1 MSETSK
7 LYLYLHTHW
16 DREWYFPFEIYRS
29 QLVGITREIV
39 KRLESGEL
47 PSFLLDGQIAIVE
60 DVLEIDPTL
69 HQRLKKLIEAG
80 KLSTGPWYV
89 LADQMLVCGESLI
102 RNLKLGIEITNQ
114 FGLPCLVGYCPDTF
128 GHSHDLPR
136 ILNGF
141 GIKTAYVWRG
151 VPQLKEGPVFWWQ
164 SPDGSKV
171 IAYHLSRG
179 YYQTIFHNQLSVEE
193 RAAYLASWTSPS
205 QQESGSPV
213 AYSKLFNG
221 SLFPVGGDHMAPP
234 GHFSENLDL
243 LNVRLNEQRG
253 DGHESSPG
261 RISLAPIALS
271 DFSRMLSVATTSATV
286 NIPTIDAELRDNSA
300 TLLYGRSYLLPGVL
314 STRLYLKRENR
325 LSEHRLIKI
334 VEPLNSLLHWSKG
347 LSYPHC
353 ELNHAWKLLLKNHP
367 HDSICG
373 SSVDPVHQEMMVRS
387 KRLNQVLDGLD
398 RLAREKVSQ
407 DSNFTAVTHSKDPA
421 SLSVSNLS
429 SFDPSFPANALVVYN
444 LAAEA
449 LKGPVRFSWAGDLNL
464 KTREDYEAAVAAVL
478 SETTGSDVQVTAL
491 QVKSDEEVFV
501 HVGGAPVFKHVQFF
515 EGWLWLDRIPGLG
528 LTEVPWRG
536 PHMRNAQDKV
546 TKPGSEPDFVLV
558 GPKRLVNEFF
568 EVEIQNDGTLKIMAS
583 EGSNRK
589 DFLLG
594 HSLRDVAD
602 AGDSYNFDPIE
613 SDKPLYARLTAC
625 SSGQKGPLVGSLLLS
640 YELDIPAGLEDINP
654 SSTAEPSAPVRPRLF
669 KRTNEKITH
678 RFTTEISLRRGV
690 PIVFF
695 ETTWENY
702 ARDHRLEVVFQTGS
716 TVERTFSENHFS
728 VTERSAVNPK
738 SPLPVPIGF
747 EAMPDRYPCQ
757 RFFLSNGQ
765 VFLNSGLPEYG
776 AEDSSITITLLRAV
790 SRLGRPRLRTRGSG
804 AGPNIDTPEAN
815 CWGTNRA
822 SYGWSPL
829 PGKVSGKVTHNNL
842 SESSLIHAYRVA
854 ELFEGTFWATLA
866 VRPSERFDGA
876 LLSIDN
882 PAIRLMALYL
892 SENRS
897 SVCLRLL
904 NVTRQPQEAVL
915 SINLPCKSAQKCR
928 INEEIEEDLE
938 RLDNGMS
945 DPTKSRRYKIKLRT
959 NELFTVKIDTAGFAP
974 GFH

>member
-1 MSETSK
+1 MSENSK

-16 DREWYFPFEIYRS
+16 DREWYFPFEIYRT
-29 QLVGITREIV
+29 QLVSVTREIV

-47 PSFLLDGQIAIVE
+47 PNFLLDGQAAILE

-69 HQRLKKLIEAG
+69 QHRLKKLVEAG

-89 LADQMLVCGESLI
+89 LADQMLVSGESLI
-102 RNLKLGIEITNQ
+102 RNLKMGIEISTQ

-151 VPQLKEGPVFWWQ
+151 VPQLKDGPVFHWQ

-179 YYQTIFHNQLSVEE
+179 YYQTIFHDALSTDE
-193 RAAYLASWTSPS
+193 RATYLANWTSASPH
-205 QQESGSPV
+205 EAGNPV

-234 GHFSENLDL
+234 SHFVENLDL
-243 LNVRLNEQRG
+243 LNMRLNEQRADG
-253 DGHESSPG
+253 DQPSTG

-271 DFSRMLSVATTSATV
+271 DFSRMLSTATASATTI
-286 NIPTIDAELRDNSA
+286 IPTIDDELRDNCS

-325 LSEHRLIKI
+325 LAEHRLTKI
-334 VEPLNSLLHWSKG
+334 VEPLNTLLHLSHG
-347 LSYPHC
+347 LPYPHY
-353 ELNHAWKLLLKNHP
+353 ELNYAWKLLLKNHP

-373 SSVDPVHQEMMVRS
+373 CSVDTVHQEMMVRS
-387 KRLNQVLDGLD
+387 QRLNQMLDALD
-398 RLAREKVSQ
+398 RLAREKVSRA
-407 DSNFTAVTHSKDPA
+407 SNFTSLAESKEQA
-421 SLSVSNLS
+421 SLSVSNL
-429 SFDPSFPANALVVYN
+429 FALDPSFPANSLVVYN
-444 LAAEA
+444 LAAES

-464 KTREDYEAAVAAVL
+464 RTKEDYEAAVAAIL
-478 SETTGSDVQVTAL
+478 SETASDVQVTAL
-491 QVKSDEEVFV
+491 QVKSDEEVFT
-501 HVGGAPVFKHVQFF
+501 HAGGTPIFKHVQFF
-515 EGWLWLDRIPGLG
+515 EGWLWLDRIPAVGLK
-528 LTEVPWRG
+528 EVPWRG
-536 PHMRNAQDKV
+536 PHMRGGQDKPI
-546 TKPGSEPDFVLV
+546 KPSSETDLV
-558 GPKRLVNEFF
+558 FIGPKRLANEFF
-568 EVEIQNDGTLKIMAS
+568 EIDLQNDGTLKIMAV

-594 HSLRDVAD
+594 HLIRDLAD

-613 SDKPLYARLTAC
+613 SDKPLYARLTGC
-625 SSGQKGPLVGSLLLS
+625 RIGQKGPLVGSLLLS
-640 YELDIPAGLEDINP
+640 YELDIPAGLEETGTP
-654 SSTAEPSAPVRPRLF
+654 TTADPSAPVRPRSF

-678 RFTTEISLRRGV
+678 RFITEISLRRGV

-695 ETTWENY
+695 DTTWENY
-702 ARDHRLEVVFQTGS
+702 SRDHRLEVLFQTGS

-728 VTERSAVNPK
+728 VIERSALHPK

-747 EAMPDRYPCQ
+747 EAAPDRFPCQ
-757 RFFLSNGQ
+757 RFFLANGQ

-776 AEDSSITITLLRAV
+776 AEDSAVIITLLRSV

-815 CWGTNRA
+815 CWGLNRA

-842 SESSLIHAYRVA
+842 SESSLIHAYRTA

-866 VRPSERFDGA
+866 ARPSDRFDSS
-876 LLSIDN
+876 LLGIDN
-882 PAIRLMALYL
+882 PAIRLMSLYL
-892 SENRS
+892 SENRTS
-897 SVCLRLL
+897 LCLRLL

-915 SINLPCKSAQKCR
+915 SINLPCKSAKKCR

-938 RLDNGMS
+938 RLDG
-945 DPTKSRRYKIKLRT
+945 DPADATKSKKYKLKLRS
-959 NELFTVKIDTAGFAP
+959 NELFTVKIDTAGFTP
-974 GFH
+974 GYH